1 MFKAAR
7 INVTL
12 PIQKKKK
19 KSNGSEFLFRDH
31 GGKKVLEYYFSSAKI
46 KKHQTGNP
54 KFCSLQKYTS
64 RMKEKSKQCQI
75 MRNKGR
81 PLLKAW
87 LREIRTKRRQ
97 EKGC

>member
-31 GGKKVLEYYFSSAKI
+31 GGKKVLKYYFSSAKI
-46 KKHQTGNP
+46 KKHQTVNP
-54 KFCSLQKYTS
+54 KFCSLQKYT
-64 RMKEKSKQCQI
+64 
-75 MRNKGR
+75 
-81 PLLKAW
+81 
-87 LREIRTKRRQ
+87 
-97 EKGC
+97 